1 VKGTH
6 DKAPDVLIRPEEAQ
20 DRASVFELNRR
31 AFETEMEA
39 RLVDAVR
46 SLAAPLIS
54 LVAVL
59 EERVVGHILFSPVT
73 VENNTAGALTM
84 ALGPMAVVPELR
96 RQGIGGKLVEAGF
109 AGCRSLGTDAVFVLG
124 HAEYYP
130 RFGFQPAL
138 GAGCRYRDERFD
150 PYFMVLE
157 LVPGTLASLSGRV
170 EYAEP
175 FEAA

>member
-1 VKGTH
+1 V
-6 DKAPDVLIRPEEAQ
+6 
-20 DRASVFELNRR
+20 NRR
-31 AFETEMEA
+31 AFETELEA
-39 RLVDAVR
+39 RLVDEVR
-46 SLAAPLIS
+46 SLAEPLIS

-59 EERVVGHILFSPVT
+59 EDRVVGHILFSPVT
-73 VENNTAGALTM
+73 VEDNTEGALTM
-84 ALGPMAVVPELR
+84 ALGPMAVLPELQ
-96 RQGIGGKLVEAGF
+96 RQGIGGKLVEAGL

-130 RFGFQPAL
+130 RFGFRSAL

-157 LVPGTLASLSGRV
+157 LVPGTLASLAGKV
-170 EYAEP
+170 VYVEP